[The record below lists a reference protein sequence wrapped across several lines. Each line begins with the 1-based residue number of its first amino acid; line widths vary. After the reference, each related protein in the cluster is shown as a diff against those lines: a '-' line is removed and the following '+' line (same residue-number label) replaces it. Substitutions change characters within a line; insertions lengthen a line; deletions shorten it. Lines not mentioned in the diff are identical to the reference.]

1 MVHVTRLATSCEIWN
16 SLAVIHDTKDYRIAI
31 AIQRALFRQSVS
43 DGGDMVEHLTQ
54 LKHQWER
61 LNVLDDRDFHI
72 TDKQFKTII
81 ASSLPETWDI
91 FTEPYIGGRIGTV
104 ESDPKKLMSSQ
115 ECIGILKEEYIRRK
129 NRGETTQYA
138 HYTNTGNNNRSPRPL
153 ANRIQNP
160 KMASTGMFCNNCQ
173 QTSHITD
180 DCKWLG
186 KPRCGKCTWFGH
198 MDSDCR
204 RGQKRK
210 NVWGGG
216 QKKKSRE
223 ERTYTATEGGTGE
236 PEIVFV
242 ATDEPDT
249 SNHTYNPLDVE
260 GNNSALSLYDWLA
273 DSATTSHITNMRNA
287 YTTFESLEKPV
298 SGVGNAQTCAKGK
311 GTINIRTMVNH
322 QAYNLTLRDVLYIP
336 SNPHNLISLGRWD
349 NAGGNYHGGQ
359 GILTMNARNGKTV
372 AVGTKINNNLYKLKD
387 FTVQHLGTTIPKPLT
402 TSSYSFNVVNPG
414 RCTTLCRTVRF

>member
-1 MVHVTRLATSCEIWN
+1 MLLIGYGPDNNASSSSTGNNDPIIKKIDPTHSNITKLREPLDDKNWTVWRDRIYRVFLYCGVDCCINGDLKRPDPAISDPDTVSNWDANDLYAQILITNNISKEQMVHVTRLATSCEIWN
-16 SLAVIHDTKDYRIAI
+16 GLAVIHDTKDYRIAI

-43 DGGDMVEHLTQ
+43 DGRDMVEHLTQ

-91 FTEPYIGGRIGTV
+91 FTEPYVGGHIGTV

-115 ECIGILKEEYIRRK
+115 EFIGILKEEYIQRK

-198 MDSDCR
+198 GLRLSP
-204 RGQKRK
+204 
-210 NVWGGG
+210 WTET
-216 QKKKSRE
+216 E
-223 ERTYTATEGGTGE
+223 E
-236 PEIVFV
+236 
-242 ATDEPDT
+242 
-249 SNHTYNPLDVE
+249 
-260 GNNSALSLYDWLA
+260 
-273 DSATTSHITNMRNA
+273 
-287 YTTFESLEKPV
+287 
-298 SGVGNAQTCAKGK
+298 C
-311 GTINIRTMVNH
+311 
-322 QAYNLTLRDVLYIP
+322 
-336 SNPHNLISLGRWD
+336 LGRWTEEEVMRGKD
-349 NAGGNYHGGQ
+349 LHCDRGWDWR
-359 GILTMNARNGKTV
+359 TRN
-372 AVGTKINNNLYKLKD
+372 
-387 FTVQHLGTTIPKPLT
+387 
-402 TSSYSFNVVNPG
+402 SFCCY
-414 RCTTLCRTVRF
+414 R